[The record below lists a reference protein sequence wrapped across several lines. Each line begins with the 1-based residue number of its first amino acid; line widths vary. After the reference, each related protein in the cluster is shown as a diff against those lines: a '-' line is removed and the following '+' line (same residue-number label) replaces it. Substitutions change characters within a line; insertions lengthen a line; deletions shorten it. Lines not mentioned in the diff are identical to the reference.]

1 MQRQRGITLIGWL
14 ILLIP
19 LALVVYSGVRLV
31 PVYLNY
37 LNVSHTLD
45 EVAGQYRSGGSS
57 MGVGGIR
64 NAIARHFEIDEVTFP
79 TAQDIQITRTGANW
93 QVEAAYYDYAP
104 LFASISL
111 QVKFDKTVTFGSG
124 G

>member
-1 MQRQRGITLIGWL
+1 MRRQRGVTLIGWL
-14 ILLIP
+14 VLLVP
-19 LALVVYSGVRLV
+19 LALVIYGGVRLV

-45 EVAGQYRSGGSS
+45 EVAGEYRSGSVS
-57 MGVGGIR
+57 VNEIR
-64 NAIARHFEIDEVTFP
+64 NAIAKHFEIDEVNYP
-79 TAQDIQITRTGANW
+79 TVQDIDVTRDGAGW
-93 QVEAAYYDYAP
+93 HLEAAYYDYAP
-104 LFASISL
+104 LFGSISL

>member
-14 ILLIP
+14 VLLIP
-19 LALVVYSGVRLV
+19 LALVIYAGVRLV

-45 EVAGQYRSGGSS
+45 EVAGEYRSSGSVS
-57 MGVGGIR
+57 VDEIR
-64 NAIARHFEIDEVTFP
+64 NAIAKHFEIDEVNYP
-79 TAQDIQITRTGANW
+79 TVQDIAVSRDGAGW
-93 QVEAAYYDYAP
+93 HLEAAYYDYAP
-104 LFASISL
+104 LFGPISL

>member
-19 LALVVYSGVRLV
+19 LALVVYAGVRLV

-45 EVAGQYRSGGSS
+45 EVAGEYRSGG
-57 MGVGGIR
+57 GPANVDGIR
-64 NAIARHFEIDEVTFP
+64 NAIAKHFEIDEVNYP
-79 TAQDIQITRTGANW
+79 TVQDIQVTRDGGGW
-93 QVEAAYYDYAP
+93 HLEAAYYDYAP

-111 QVKFDKTVTFGSG
+111 QVKFDKTVTFGNG

>member
-19 LALVVYSGVRLV
+19 LALVVYAGVRLV

-45 EVAGQYRSGGSS
+45 EVASEYRSGGGSAS
-57 MGVGGIR
+57 VDEIR
-64 NAIARHFEIDEVTFP
+64 NALAKHFEIDEVNYP
-79 TAQDIQITRTGANW
+79 TVQDIELTRDGSGW
-93 QVEAAYYDYAP
+93 HLEAAYYDYAP
-104 LFASISL
+104 LFGSISL
-111 QVKFDKTVTFGSG
+111 QVKFDKTVTFGNG